1 MLSRLTALVLI
12 SSAAFAQTPVS
23 KLWEEKT
30 LARLRAYDSA
40 LDGVL
45 GVAAIDLTDGRVIDY
60 HGGSQFPTASSI
72 KIAVM
77 IRLFRDER
85 AGRFHFTDEVTVQPI
100 GAIDDSEGPLHA
112 RLKNGP
118 VKMTV
123 REAMEA
129 MMRWSDNAAANR
141 CIDLVGMERVNEGIR
156 ELGLRDTHLRRKM
169 MDLAAAREGR
179 ENVSTPLEL
188 ARMLEAIYRGRAA
201 DAESCREMLELMKT
215 VHAPFMRP
223 AIPAG
228 IELAAKPGS
237 LDGVKCEAGAVFL
250 KGRPFVMTVMTTY
263 LDDGKVNPVAGAA
276 KIVFEYFEK
285 VAAGNEWGRRL
296 E

>member
-77 IRLFRDER
+77 IQLFRDER

-100 GAIDDSEGPLHA
+100 GAIDDSEGPLHV

-188 ARMLEAIYRGRAA
+188 SRMLEAIYRGRAA
-201 DAESCREMLELMKT
+201 DAESCRQMLELMKA
-215 VHAPFMRP
+215 VHEPFMRL

-237 LDGVKCEAGAVFL
+237 LDGVKCEAGVVFL

-263 LDDGKVNPVAGAA
+263 LDDVKVNPVAGAA
-276 KIVFEYFEK
+276 RIVFEYFEK